1 MESIIFLILHFLLY
15 GLSPLVIVTIF
26 RTYKKTTF
34 FYSYFGFL
42 YVFTQLFAVLYSIKI
57 SESLVITGGN
67 IAYSSMILIAFF
79 IGIASQDPTVVKNL
93 TSIQVILNIFLILLY
108 QLLVAVLNAPTTINV
123 YSIPSGIFSTTIVI
137 NIASSIVFIIEVT
150 IMFYALEKVKEHLN
164 NLLLIISLFVL
175 IYIGIL
181 AFDGFLF
188 PYIVSFFDPEF
199 GQYIV
204 GGVQGKLIL
213 GLGFTPFLLMFMIF
227 HKRSLKSFI
236 EEPFS
241 IRLLVLPKRKKLNEK
256 LQKVEENLRETE
268 KKYEKAYNR
277 ATFYKDLFT
286 HDISNII
293 SNISMSFYL
302 LDRARKDQD
311 IMDPE
316 KSESLSK
323 TINSQII
330 KGKSLISNIRKL
342 AEIDKE
348 EVDIKP
354 ISLLEYLSNAIEFVR
369 ESNPHLQIEINVD
382 TAEKQI
388 IVDANEILADV
399 FENILVNAIKY
410 NDNPVPEITIKIS
423 KAELKDENYV
433 KLEFMDNGIGVQDAK
448 KEGIFLEG
456 YIELKGGKGMGI
468 GLSLITKIIKL
479 YNGKIWVEDRVKGD
493 YSKGSNFIVLIP
505 EVKYN
510 S

>member
-1 MESIIFLILHFLLY
+1 MLY

-26 RTYKKTTF
+26 RTYKSTAF
-34 FYSYFGFL
+34 FYAYFGFL

-57 SESLVITGGN
+57 SEDLVITGGN
-67 IAYSSMILIAFF
+67 IAYSSMILITIF
-79 IGIASQDPTVVKNL
+79 IGIASQDPTVVRNL
-93 TSIQVILNIFLILLY
+93 ISIQIIFNFFLILLY
-108 QLLVAVLNAPTTINV
+108 QLLVAVLNNPTTINIFA
-123 YSIPSGIFSTTIVI
+123 IPSGIFATTITI
-137 NIASSIVFIIEVT
+137 NIVSSLVFIIEV
-150 IMFYALEKVKEHLN
+150 IMMFYALEKVKEHIK
-164 NLLLIISLFVL
+164 NLFLISSIFVVV
-175 IYIGIL
+175 YIGIL
-181 AFDGFLF
+181 ILDGFLF
-188 PYIVSFFDPEF
+188 PFIVSFFEPEF

-213 GLGFTPFLLMFMIF
+213 GIGFTPFLLMFMII

-236 EEPFS
+236 EEPFL
-241 IRLLVLPKRKKLNEK
+241 IRLMVLPKRKKLNEK

-311 IMDPE
+311 ILDPE
-316 KSESLSK
+316 KSESISK

-410 NDNPVPEITIKIS
+410 NDNPVPEITVKIS
-423 KAELKDENYV
+423 KAELKDGNYV
-433 KLEFMDNGIGVQDAK
+433 KLEFMDNGIGVQDSK

-456 YIELKGGKGMGI
+456 YKELKGGKGMGI

-479 YNGKIWVEDRVKGD
+479 YKGKIWVEDRTKGD

-505 EVKYN
+505 EVKHH

>member
-15 GLSPLVIVTIF
+15 GFSPLVIVTIF

-67 IAYSSMILIAFF
+67 IAYSSLVLIAFF

-93 TSIQVILNIFLILLY
+93 ISIQVILNIFLTLLY
-108 QLLVAVLNAPTTINV
+108 QLLVAVLNNPTTINV
-123 YSIPSGIFSTTIVI
+123 YSIPSGIFSTTIII

-150 IMFYALEKVKEHLN
+150 IMFYLLEKVKKRIN
-164 NLLLIISLFVL
+164 NLFLIISLFVVT
-175 IYIGIL
+175 YIGIL

-188 PYIVSFFDPEF
+188 PFIVSLFDPEF

-204 GGVQGKLIL
+204 GSVQGKLIL
-213 GLGFTPFLLMFMIF
+213 GVGFTPFLLMFMMF

-241 IRLLVLPKRKKLNEK
+241 VRLMILPKRKQLNEK
-256 LQKVEENLRETE
+256 LQKVEEDLRETE
-268 KKYEKAYNR
+268 KKYEEAYNR

-293 SNISMSFYL
+293 SNISLSFYL
-302 LDRARKDQD
+302 LDKERKKQE
-311 IMDPE
+311 ILDPE
-316 KSESLSK
+316 KSRSLSN
-323 TINSQII
+323 TINSQLIR
-330 KGKSLISNIRKL
+330 GKSLISNIRKL
-342 AEIDKE
+342 AEIDKD
-348 EVDIKP
+348 EVNIKP

-369 ESNPHLQIEINVD
+369 ESNSNLQIEINVESV
-382 TAEKQI
+382 EKQI
-388 IVDANEILADV
+388 TVNANEILADV

-410 NDNPVPEITIKIS
+410 NENPIPEITVKIS
-423 KAELKDENYV
+423 KTVLKDVNYV
-433 KLEFMDNGIGVQDAK
+433 KLEFMDNGIGVQDSK
-448 KEGIFLEG
+448 KEKIFLKG
-456 YIELKGGKGMGI
+456 YKELKGGKGMGI
-468 GLSLITKIIKL
+468 GLSLITEIIKS
-479 YNGKIWVEDRVKGD
+479 YKGKVWVEDRIKGD

-505 EVKYN
+505 EY
-510 S
+510 

>member
-1 MESIIFLILHFLLY
+1 MESVIFLLLHFLLY

-26 RTYKKTTF
+26 RTYKSTTI

-57 SESLVITGGN
+57 SEDLVITGGN
-67 IAYSSMILIAFF
+67 IAYSSMILITFF
-79 IGIASQDPTVVKNL
+79 IGIASQDPTVVRNL
-93 TSIQVILNIFLILLY
+93 TSIQVIFNIFLFLLY
-108 QLLVAVLNAPTTINV
+108 QLLGAVLNNPSTINIFA
-123 YSIPSGIFSTTIVI
+123 IPSGLFTTTITI
-137 NIASSIVFIIEVT
+137 NIVSSLVFIIEVI
-150 IMFYALEKVKEHLN
+150 IMFYALEKVKEHFKHLF
-164 NLLLIISLFVL
+164 LIILLYVI

-181 AFDGFLF
+181 TLDGFLF
-188 PYIVSFFDPEF
+188 PFIVSFFEPEF

-241 IRLLVLPKRKKLNEK
+241 IRLMILPKRKQLNEK
-256 LQKVEENLRETE
+256 LQKVEEDLRETE
-268 KKYEKAYNR
+268 KKYEVAYNR

-302 LDRARKDQD
+302 LDKARKNQETLDL
-311 IMDPE
+311 E
-316 KSESLSK
+316 KTERLSN
-323 TINSQII
+323 TINSQLIR
-330 KGKSLISNIRKL
+330 GKSLISNIRKL

-348 EVDIKP
+348 EVDLKP

-369 ESNPHLQIEINVD
+369 ESNSQLQIEINVESV
-382 TAEKQI
+382 EKQI
-388 IVDANEILADV
+388 FVNANEILADV
-399 FENILVNAIKY
+399 FENILVNAIRY
-410 NDNPVPEITIKIS
+410 NENLVPEITVKIS
-423 KAELKDENYV
+423 KTEQKNVNYL
-433 KLEFMDNGIGVQDAK
+433 KLEFMDNGIGVQDSK
-448 KEGIFLEG
+448 KDKIFLEG
-456 YIELKGGKGMGI
+456 FKELKGEKGMGI
-468 GLSLITKIIKL
+468 GLSLITKIISL
-479 YNGKIWVEDRVKGD
+479 YKGKIWVEDRVKGD
-493 YSKGSNFIVLIP
+493 YSKGSNFIMLIP
-505 EVKYN
+505 EVKHH